1 MVLFPSCAWIAAY
14 PDVNWVAEPFD
25 IPGGRAATL
34 HDPSGNAIHLFDQ
47 STAEHPTG

>member
-1 MVLFPSCAWIAAY
+1 MVDDLGAWIAAH
-14 PDVNWVAEPFD
+14 PDVTVVAEPFD

-47 STAEHPTG
+47 STVEEATG